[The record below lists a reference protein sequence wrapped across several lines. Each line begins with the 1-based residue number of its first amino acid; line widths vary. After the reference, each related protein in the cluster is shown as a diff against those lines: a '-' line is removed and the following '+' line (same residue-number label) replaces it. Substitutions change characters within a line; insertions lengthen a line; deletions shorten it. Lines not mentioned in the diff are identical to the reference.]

1 MKGKIIKEIQYN
13 GKIIPWIED
22 YFLFLNLFNADMLQF
37 DTKRLA
43 ELFGM
48 LDWRIL
54 PPPPQNWAHINV
66 FAPLLSLFL
75 FNLMA
80 KDNVVFTF
88 SIGQRRTMSSLLFQL
103 DSEGQCRLWLFNLMA
118 EGQCRLNL
126 FNHKAEGQYCLYFFN
141 LISEGQCCLY
151 LFNLMAEEQCRLYL
165 FNLAAKDNVVFTFSI
180 WWWKSNVVFT
190 FSIWRQRTM
199 VSLLFQ
205 SDGGRTRSSLP
216 FQSDGGRLRD
226 SHAGWDRRRPQHR

>member
-54 PPPPQNWAHINV
+54 PPPQNWAHINV

-80 KDNVVFTF
+80 KDNVVFSF
-88 SIGQRRTMSSLLFQL
+88 PIGWRRTML
-103 DSEGQCRLWLFNLMA
+103 
-118 EGQCRLNL
+118 
-126 FNHKAEGQYCLYFFN
+126 
-141 LISEGQCCLY
+141 
-151 LFNLMAEEQCRLYL
+151 
-165 FNLAAKDNVVFTFSI
+165 
-180 WWWKSNVVFT
+180 
-190 FSIWRQRTM
+190 
-199 VSLLFQ
+199 
-205 SDGGRTRSSLP
+205 SLP
-216 FQSDGGRLRD
+216 FQSDSEGQCHLHLFNLMAKDNGVFSFPIWRWRTMSSSPLQSD
-226 SHAGWDRRRPQHR
+226 GEGQCHL